1 MGCEIGM
8 SPCWYVP
15 PSRAAGVASP
25 PPWSTQIRISR
36 GDGLAKDC
44 SNRADTTPA
53 NSQLVSTPRGAG
65 TGLPSPKKLHAKD
78 GGKQPRPPPPRLDET
93 IPTASSRMGAPWGV
107 GSPAGPPARA
117 RIHPPK
123 CKTWVPSP
131 DGSGAARAGA
141 RGTAVH
147 VASTREI
154 SKLSQPGPHEHSSI
168 GRSGRCVLS
177 VPA

>member
-78 GGKQPRPPPPRLDET
+78 GGKQPRPPPPQDLMR
-93 IPTASSRMGAPWGV
+93 
-107 GSPAGPPARA
+107 
-117 RIHPPK
+117 
-123 CKTWVPSP
+123 PSP
-131 DGSGAARAGA
+131 LLHPGWVHPGAWGHLRDPRHGQGSILQNAK
-141 RGTAVH
+141 RGFLPRMVLA
-147 VASTREI
+147 
-154 SKLSQPGPHEHSSI
+154 QPGLEHGALRFTWPRQGKFQNFPSQDHMSTA
-168 GRSGRCVLS
+168 R
-177 VPA
+177 